1 MIKFLKNLFS
11 LSVQPESSKVYF
23 DNTTLYCSK
32 PNSETETI
40 LWQNIDAI
48 LIETTDAGP
57 IAEDV
62 FWLFLQK
69 NMESGCIVPQGA
81 IGNEKLLNEVQ
92 ERFENLDNENLINA
106 MASTE
111 NQKFLLWQRAET

>member
-1 MIKFLKNLFS
+1 
-11 LSVQPESSKVYF
+11 
-23 DNTTLYCSK
+23 
-32 PNSETETI
+32 
-40 LWQNIDAI
+40 
-48 LIETTDAGP
+48 
-57 IAEDV
+57 
-62 FWLFLQK
+62 
-69 NMESGCIVPQGA
+69 MESGCIVPQGA